1 MDEEK
6 QQQVNTEPEEEKSF
20 AELLAEA
27 SPDRGRLRPG
37 ERVEAKIVKIT
48 SEWIFLDLGGKSE
61 GYLDRSELVDA
72 DGNLTVQE
80 GDTIRAY
87 FLSSKRNEKL
97 FTTKVSGGEAARS
110 YIEDAWKSGIPV
122 EGVVEKEVKG
132 GYEVRIGGSLRA
144 FCPHSQMGMPRQP
157 QTENPV
163 GTTRTFRVM
172 EYGSRGR
179 NIIVSRRSIL
189 EEEDRRRK
197 EALKEELSEG
207 MTLRGTVVSLQKFG
221 AFVDIGGIQGLLP
234 ISEIGWGHV
243 EKIQDALTVGQE
255 IEAVLLRLDWEH
267 DRITLSLKS
276 ALPDP
281 WETVENAF
289 PEGSVHTGVIAR
301 LTKFG
306 AFVTLSPGIDGLVHI
321 SKIGRGKRINHPNE
335 VLAQGQTVEVR
346 IEKVDPAQKRISLTL
361 AAEAGTADDGDVQT
375 GDYPQYTS
383 KSKESFGSF
392 GDMMKGKLPERTRGR
407 RQTD

>member
-6 QQQVNTEPEEEKSF
+6 QAQVNTEPEEEKSF
-20 AELLAEA
+20 AELLAET

-37 ERVEAKIVKIT
+37 ERVEVTIVKIT

-61 GYLDRSELVDA
+61 GYLDRSELLDA
-72 DGNLTVQE
+72 EGNLTVQE

-87 FLSSKRNEKL
+87 FLSAKRNEKL
-97 FTTKVSGGEAARS
+97 FTTKVSSGEAARS

-157 QTENPV
+157 QTESPV
-163 GTTRTFRVM
+163 GKTRTFRVV

-189 EEEDRRRK
+189 EEEDRQRK
-197 EALKEELSEG
+197 EALKDTLTEG

-243 EKIQDALTVGQE
+243 EKVQDVLAVGQE
-255 IEAVLLRLDWEH
+255 IDAVLLRLDWAN

-306 AFVTLSPGIDGLVHI
+306 AFVTLAPGIDGLVHI
-321 SKIGRGKRINHPNE
+321 SKIGKGKRINHPNE
-335 VLAQGQTVEVR
+335 VLTQGQTLEVR
-346 IEKVDPAQKRISLTL
+346 VEKVETAQKRISLTP
-361 AAEAGTADDGDVQT
+361 AADAAAPAEEGDRN
-375 GDYPQYTS
+375 GDYQQYVP

-392 GDMMKGKLPERTRGR
+392 GDMMKGKLPERSRGKKE
-407 RQTD
+407 TD

>member
-6 QQQVNTEPEEEKSF
+6 QQHADNEEEKSF
-20 AELLAEA
+20 AELLAET

-37 ERVEAKIVKIT
+37 ERVEVTIVKIT

-61 GYLDRSELVDA
+61 GYLDRSELLDA
-72 DGNLTVQE
+72 EGNLTVQE

-87 FLSSKRNEKL
+87 FLSAKRNEKL

-157 QTENPV
+157 QTESPV
-163 GTTRTFRVM
+163 GKTRTFRVV

-189 EEEDRRRK
+189 EEEDRQRK
-197 EALKEELSEG
+197 EALKDTLTEG

-243 EKIQDALTVGQE
+243 EKVQDVLAVGQE
-255 IEAVLLRLDWEH
+255 IDAVLLRLDWAN

-306 AFVTLSPGIDGLVHI
+306 AFVTLAPGIDGLVHI
-321 SKIGRGKRINHPNE
+321 SKIGKGKRINHPNE
-335 VLAQGQTVEVR
+335 VLTQGQTLEVR
-346 IEKVDPAQKRISLTL
+346 VEKVETAQKRISLTP
-361 AAEAGTADDGDVQT
+361 AADAGAPAEEGDRN
-375 GDYPQYTS
+375 GDYQQYVP

-392 GDMMKGKLPERTRGR
+392 GDMMKGKLPERSRGKKE
-407 RQTD
+407 TD

>member
-6 QQQVNTEPEEEKSF
+6 QQQINAEPEEEKSF
-20 AELLAEA
+20 AELLAET

-37 ERVEAKIVKIT
+37 ERVEVTIVKIT

-61 GYLDRSELVDA
+61 GYLDRSELLDA
-72 DGNLTVQE
+72 EGNLTVQE

-87 FLSSKRNEKL
+87 FLSAKRNEKL

-157 QTENPV
+157 QTESPV
-163 GTTRTFRVM
+163 GKTRTFRVV

-189 EEEDRRRK
+189 EEEDRQRK
-197 EALKEELSEG
+197 EALKDTLSEG

-243 EKIQDALTVGQE
+243 EKVQDVLAVGQE
-255 IEAVLLRLDWEH
+255 IDAVLLRLDWAN

-306 AFVTLSPGIDGLVHI
+306 AFVTLAPGIDGLVHI
-321 SKIGRGKRINHPNE
+321 SKIGKGKRINHPNE
-335 VLAQGQTVEVR
+335 VLTQGQTIEVR
-346 IEKVDPAQKRISLTL
+346 VEKVETAQKRISLTL
-361 AAEAGTADDGDVQT
+361 AADAAATGEEGDRG
-375 GDYPQYTS
+375 GDYQQYVP

-392 GDMMKGKLPERTRGR
+392 GDMMKGKLPERSRGKKE
-407 RQTD
+407 TD